1 MADSFV
7 QVTEGTGKKIDN
19 EEVTVGANTVY
30 RQRVQVTGAQA
41 ATIAQVSVGAGS
53 TAIIAANLKRQG
65 LTIHNQSAIE
75 ILAVKFGTA
84 AVYASS
90 FTQLIAPGQSFRWP
104 GPVYQ
109 GIIHGIFESG
119 GTGNVMVTEEF

>member
-7 QVTEGTGKKIDN
+7 RVTEGIGKKIDN

-84 AVYASS
+84 AVYAAASPSS
-90 FTQLIAPGQSFRWP
+90 LRLGSLFDGLGRSTKESRPSSMATKVRRLGEIAFS
-104 GPVYQ
+104 
-109 GIIHGIFESG
+109 
-119 GTGNVMVTEEF
+119 